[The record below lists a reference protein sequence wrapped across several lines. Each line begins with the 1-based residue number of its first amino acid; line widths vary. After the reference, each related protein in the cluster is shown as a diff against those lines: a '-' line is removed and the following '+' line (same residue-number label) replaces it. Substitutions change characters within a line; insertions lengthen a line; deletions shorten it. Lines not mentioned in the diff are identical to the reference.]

1 MANSIND
8 LLRIF
13 DKLGDP
19 QRANRFEV
27 IINGPKVPVELIAPA
42 SGFFA
47 TAVQIPAHVVE
58 YYEDSL
64 APSGSYIEVPIKRQY
79 DQIFKIDFIVDS
91 NWEVRT
97 YFENWVDLIFPD
109 TSNVNGTVFKNSRF
123 VNYWDNIVGNV
134 IINCLD
140 ANGTPKKCITLT
152 GAYPGTLVPGQFSN
166 DLANTHTILQVDMN
180 YRNYTITDPT
190 T

>member
-8 LLRIF
+8 LLGIF

-27 IINGPKVPVELIAPA
+27 IINGPTSLSAPA

-64 APSGSYIEVPIKRQY
+64 APSGSYIDVPIKRQY
-79 DQIFKIDFIVDS
+79 DQVFKIDFIVDS
-91 NWEVRT
+91 KWEVRT

-109 TSNVNGTVFKNSRF
+109 KGNGDTVFKNSRF
-123 VNYWDNIVGNV
+123 VNYWNDIVGNV
-134 IINCLD
+134 VINCLD
-140 ANGTPKKCITLT
+140 ANGTTKKTITLT
-152 GAYPGTLVPGQFSN
+152 GAYPGTIIPGQFSN

-180 YRNYTITDPT
+180 YRNYTISNPT

>member
-8 LLRIF
+8 LLGIF

-27 IINGPKVPVELIAPA
+27 VINGPASLIPPT

-109 TSNVNGTVFKNSRF
+109 TSNVGGTKNSRF
-123 VNYWDNIVGNV
+123 VNYWDNIIGNV

-140 ANGTPKKCITLT
+140 ANGESKKSITLT
-152 GAYPGTLVPGQFSN
+152 GAYPGTIVPGQFSN
-166 DLANTHTILQVDMN
+166 DLVNTYTTLQVDMN
-180 YRNYTITDPT
+180 YRNYTIA
-190 T
+190 

>member
-8 LLRIF
+8 LLTIF

-27 IINGPKVPVELIAPA
+27 LINGPISPSLSAPA

-91 NWEVRT
+91 GWEVRT

-109 TSNVNGTVFKNSRF
+109 YTNDGKTVFKNSRF

-140 ANGTPKKCITLT
+140 ANGTPKKSITLT

>member
-8 LLRIF
+8 LFSIF

-27 IINGPKVPVELIAPA
+27 IINGPGSLSAPA

-64 APSGSYIEVPIKRQY
+64 APSGSYIDIPIKRQY
-79 DQIFKIDFIVDS
+79 DQVFKIDFIVDS
-91 NWEVRT
+91 KWEVRT
-97 YFENWVDLIFPD
+97 YFENWIDLIFPD
-109 TSNVNGTVFKNSRF
+109 KNGDTVFKNSRF
-123 VNYWDNIVGNV
+123 VNYWNDIVGNV
-134 IINCLD
+134 VINCLD
-140 ANGTPKKCITLT
+140 ANGTTKKTITLT
-152 GAYPGTLVPGQFSN
+152 GAYPGTIIPGQFSN

-180 YRNYTITDPT
+180 YRNYTITNST

>member
-8 LLRIF
+8 LLGIF
-13 DKLGDP
+13 GKLGDP

-27 IINGPKVPVELIAPA
+27 LINGPGSLAAPA

-47 TAVQIPAHVVE
+47 TAIQIPAHVVE

-64 APSGSYIEVPIKRQY
+64 APSGSYIDVPIKRQY
-79 DQIFKIDFIVDS
+79 DQVFKIDFIVDS
-91 NWEVRT
+91 GWEVRT

-109 TSNVNGTVFKNSRF
+109 YGTYGGDVVFKNSRF

-134 IINCLD
+134 VINCLD
-140 ANGTPKKCITLT
+140 ADGETKKIITLT
-152 GAYPGTLVPGQFSN
+152 GAYPGTIVPGQFSN
-166 DLANTHTILQVDMN
+166 DLVNTYTTLQVDMN
-180 YRNYTITDPT
+180 YRNYTIT
-190 T
+190 